1 MLLRVIFL
9 LPAGSG
15 GTLLKWIEDLNEI
28 EGIDIDLDMLDV
40 IDDRCWVRYRRNDD
54 RSGPTGR

>member
-1 MLLRVIFL
+1 MVLRVIFL

-28 EGIDIDLDMLDV
+28 EGIDIDLGMLDV
-40 IDDRCWVRYRRNDD
+40 IDD
-54 RSGPTGR
+54 